1 MKDQINSQINEIGQQ
16 KTALI
21 QKLNKA
27 LLKLDKVNQE
37 KKDLSND
44 LLEMVKFV
52 RDLQKA
58 ASGGDDIEGI
68 VSAQMKRDFQKEKE
82 RNHRLQEELRR
93 CEKERLRILE
103 RIKYL
108 SGEKEVVI
116 ESVDG
121 VKKTFKVT
129 QINIENLL
137 KSVEDQ
143 KGRLISDEE
152 MVR

>member
-1 MKDQINSQINEIGQQ
+1 M
-16 KTALI
+16 
-21 QKLNKA
+21 
-27 LLKLDKVNQE
+27 
-37 KKDLSND
+37 
-44 LLEMVKFV
+44 
-52 RDLQKA
+52 
-58 ASGGDDIEGI
+58 
-68 VSAQMKRDFQKEKE
+68 
-82 RNHRLQEELRR
+82 RR

-137 KSVEDQ
+137 KGLEDQ
-143 KGRLISDEE
+143 KVRLVSEEE
-152 MVR
+152 MIR

>member
-1 MKDQINSQINEIGQQ
+1 MKIADRDNYLTPCVSGCSLGVLTPDPSKNITRRSDE
-16 KTALI
+16 
-21 QKLNKA
+21 
-27 LLKLDKVNQE
+27 
-37 KKDLSND
+37 LS
-44 LLEMVKFV
+44 
-52 RDLQKA
+52 RS
-58 ASGGDDIEGI
+58 SGGDDIEGI

-82 RNHRLQEELRR
+82 MNHRLQEELRR